1 MAPSTPLK
9 IFIVTG
15 EHSGDALG
23 GKLMSALRG
32 ALPGREISFA
42 GLGGAAM
49 EAEGFASLFPL
60 DDVIVM
66 GPLAIARDY
75 PRLRRRAF
83 EVIDAAVSSEPDALI
98 IIDAPELTHPIAKR
112 VRKQRADLPVI
123 NYVSPS
129 VWAWRPGRAKKM
141 RRYIDHVLAL
151 LPFEPAVHEQLG
163 GPECT
168 YVGHPLVERLASID
182 TLDTHA
188 FATRLGLQPNRKRL
202 VVLPGSRTSEVS
214 RLLRPFGETVADL
227 AKRVDLEVLVP
238 AVPRQKETIE
248 NAVQSWPAPTYVL
261 DGDDDK
267 WSALKLADAALAAS
281 GTVTLEVA
289 VSGTPMVVGY
299 KVDLLA
305 WQLRFLM
312 TAPSIVLANLV
323 LDENAF
329 PEFIQHRCEAADLTP
344 AVEALLTETPER
356 ARQVMALAKIRNRME
371 LDGQRPSEKA
381 AAVIRDVLQAT

>member
-1 MAPSTPLK
+1 
-9 IFIVTG
+9 
-15 EHSGDALG
+15 
-23 GKLMSALRG
+23 MSN
-32 ALPGREISFA
+32 S
-42 GLGGAAM
+42 
-49 EAEGFASLFPL
+49 
-60 DDVIVM
+60 
-66 GPLAIARDY
+66 
-75 PRLRRRAF
+75 
-83 EVIDAAVSSEPDALI
+83 
-98 IIDAPELTHPIAKR
+98 
-112 VRKQRADLPVI
+112 
-123 NYVSPS
+123 VSPS

-151 LPFEPAVHEQLG
+151 LPFEPAVHEKLG

-281 GTVTLEVA
+281 GTVTLEV
-289 VSGTPMVVGY
+289 
-299 KVDLLA
+299 
-305 WQLRFLM
+305 
-312 TAPSIVLANLV
+312 
-323 LDENAF
+323 
-329 PEFIQHRCEAADLTP
+329 
-344 AVEALLTETPER
+344 
-356 ARQVMALAKIRNRME
+356 
-371 LDGQRPSEKA
+371 
-381 AAVIRDVLQAT
+381 